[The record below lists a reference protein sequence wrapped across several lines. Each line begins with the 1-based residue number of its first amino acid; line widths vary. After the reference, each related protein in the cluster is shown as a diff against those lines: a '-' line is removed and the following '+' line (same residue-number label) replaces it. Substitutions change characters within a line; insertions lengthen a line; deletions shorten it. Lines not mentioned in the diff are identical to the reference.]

1 MSRMWLMSGW
11 TSSAQVSHRGW
22 TMKLMKPTWGQQ
34 VSHNIHHIIILC
46 HHTWDFST
54 LALSLSHIA
63 DTSRPSAFSWNQ
75 GKCVSTVYCWLWL
88 LLTADSSPC
97 LPAPRTRPW
106 ACPPTPCTA
115 PAAWSGWRDQSSGPC
130 SAEPGKIEVKL
141 SLSGQEHL
149 NSNQLT
155 WILSLKSS
163 SMRTPLPVTFLV
175 SNIVLRLASSF
186 MCLLMSVAS
195 TCEHQP
201 IREER
206 VTKLTNRK
214 PEISWP
220 LVHWPDQ
227 PEAD

>member
-34 VSHNIHHIIILC
+34 VSHNIHHPVSSYLGLLHIGVVSVTHSGHLQALC
-46 HHTWDFST
+46 
-54 LALSLSHIA
+54 LLLK
-63 DTSRPSAFSWNQ
+63 SREMCQ
-75 GKCVSTVYCWLWL
+75 HCVSWL
-88 LLTADSSPC
+88 LAAGCSPC

-130 SAEPGKIEVKL
+130 SAEPGKNEVRL

-175 SNIVLRLASSF
+175 SNIVLRSASSF

-201 IREER
+201 IREEQ
-206 VTKLTNRK
+206 VTKPTNRK